1 MTITGAGKNYFT
13 IAQYGKE
20 LAASKGTAVAA
31 TKIRV
36 GTAPRVIT
44 DSKPEFITEQF
55 NIRMESRR
63 AHVYERLYMNTLVTP
78 NAGFQQFILP
88 FATGLKGNVTASE
101 QTSAQGDWKWTF
113 TPGLT
118 QAAGDN
124 APDSFTLQVGD
135 DQQGWRIPY
144 CMTDRISIKGKV
156 SQDGGAAP
164 VSLESGFFGRY
175 IEENALTA
183 GQALEGSAPANAKL
197 AQLYVDSSWAGVGGT
212 EVADGLDEFTLEI
225 LTGVHP
231 VFRGSGANYFN
242 RHAEGIIGYTA
253 TFVVEHALR
262 DELMSSQQAGSLQVA
277 RLKLTGSQ
285 IGSGVNHSLIV
296 DMGGAW
302 EDVSAIDNSDRGDN
316 LATIAL
322 RAMYDDT
329 GAKGLQVELITNQQ
343 TF

>member
-1 MTITGAGKNYFT
+1 MPIAGAGKNFFT

-20 LAASKGTAVAA
+20 ATKGTAVAA
-31 TKIRV
+31 TRMRV
-36 GTAPRVIT
+36 GNAPRIT
-44 DSKPEFITEQF
+44 SDSKPEFIVEQF
-55 NIRMESRR
+55 NNRMESRR
-63 AHVYERLYMNTLVTP
+63 AHVYERFYMNTLTSP

-88 FATGLKGNVTASE
+88 FATGLKGGVTASE
-101 QTSAQGDWKWTF
+101 QTSGQGDYKWTF

-124 APDSFTLQVGD
+124 LPDAFTLQLGD
-135 DQQGWRIPY
+135 DQQGWRVPY

-164 VSLESGFFGRY
+164 VSLEQGFFGRY
-175 IEENALTA
+175 IEENALTSSVN
-183 GQALEGSAPANAKL
+183 LEASTPANAKL
-197 AQLYVDSSWAGVGGT
+197 AQLYVDSTWAGVGGT
-212 EVADGLDEFTLEI
+212 ELSDALDEFTLEI

-231 VFRGSGANYFN
+231 VFRGSTQNYFN
-242 RHAEGIIGYTA
+242 KHSEGIIGYTA
-253 TFVVEHALR
+253 TFVVESALR
-262 DELMSSQQAGSLQVA
+262 DELLSSQQAGSLQVA
-277 RLKLTGSQ
+277 RLKLTGPQ
-285 IGSGVNHSLIV
+285 IGSGVAHSLTV

-302 EDVSAIDNSDRGDN
+302 EDVTAIDNSDRGDN

-322 RAMYDDT
+322 HSMYDDT